1 MNLYEVQKAIN
12 SYYLDSEKDVGLNR
26 QKGVYPNAI
35 LLTKEQY
42 VILIKELFKLVE
54 DISEDIIFEV
64 KILSIEGLQVVF
76 TEHVEEPKVLYLR
89 ELPTA

>member
-12 SYYLDSEKDVGLNR
+12 ANYHDSEKDVGLSR
-26 QKGVYPNAI
+26 QKGIYPNAI
-35 LLTKEQY
+35 LLTRGQY
-42 VILIKELFKLVE
+42 VVLVKELFKLVE
-54 DISEDIIFEV
+54 DISEEIIFEV

-89 ELPTA
+89 ELPSA